1 MCRNPPFKKRIAQ
14 ISYAISVKTHHADK
28 FILDE
33 SWREMSTYTHNLS
46 QGNIL
51 KNIIRF
57 SLPILLSNIVQ
68 SLYNVADMLI
78 VGNFCGAAAMSG
90 VNIGGQVTFILTN
103 TVFGLCT
110 GATVLIAQYIGAKN
124 EERIESTI
132 ATVLTLLI
140 GIGLFITISVMA
152 LKQPILRLLQT
163 PAESFKDA
171 DEYLTVTLIGI
182 VFIFTYNAL
191 SAILRGMGD
200 SKKPFLYVTIAC
212 VTNIV
217 LDLWF
222 VAGLGWGA
230 FGAAVATVISQALS
244 VVLCVLNMIKNKF
257 YFDFKPRSF
266 KINKKQMGLIFKI
279 GLPSCIQNGVV
290 SLSFLFIT
298 ALVNGFGVWASAA
311 AGAAGKFN
319 SFAIMPAIAMSASV
333 STISA
338 QSIGAEKWDR
348 AVKTCMIGSAIAMA
362 ISLTMFVLVQIF
374 PAQIMAFFGKEP
386 EMIEQ
391 GVIYMRTF
399 SFDYLVVPLVFCFN
413 GLFIGAG
420 HTMFSLM
427 TGLLSSLVLRVPVS
441 YLFGIVFKMGLSGV
455 GLGAPVASIGSLVI
469 ILIFFFSG
477 KWKRNVVSENGPIVL
492 E

>member
-1 MCRNPPFKKRIAQ
+1 MKSELH
-14 ISYAISVKTHHADK
+14 ISIMLSAWAGLTLINL
-28 FILDE
+28 FFE
-33 SWREMSTYTHNLS
+33 SRYDMSTFSNNLT
-46 QGNIL
+46 QGSIL

-124 EERIESTI
+124 EEKIESTI
-132 ATVLTLLI
+132 ATVLTLLV
-140 GIGLFITISVMA
+140 GIGLFITVSVLA
-152 LKQPILRLLQT
+152 LKHPILRLIQT
-163 PAESFKDA
+163 PSESFRDA
-171 DEYLTVTLIGI
+171 DGYLMVTLTGV

-200 SKKPFLYVTIAC
+200 SKKPFLYVSIAC

-217 LDLWF
+217 LDLLF
-222 VAGLGWGA
+222 VAGFGWGA
-230 FGAAVATVISQALS
+230 FGAAVATVVSQALS
-244 VVLCVLNMIKNKF
+244 VVLCVVNMIKNKF

-266 KINKKQMGLIFKI
+266 RIDKGQARMIFKI
-279 GLPSCIQNGVV
+279 GFPSCIQNCVV

-298 ALVNGFGVWASAA
+298 ALVNSFGVWASAA

-338 QSIGAEKWDR
+338 QNIGAEKWDR

-362 ISLTMFVLVQIF
+362 ISVTMFILVQLF
-374 PAQIMAFFGKEP
+374 PAQIMRMFGSEP
-386 EMIEQ
+386 EMIAQ
-391 GVIYMRTF
+391 GIIYMRTF
-399 SFDYLVVPLVFCFN
+399 SYDYLVVPLVFCFN

-420 HTMFSLM
+420 HTVFSLV
-427 TGLLSSLVLRVPVS
+427 TGLLSSLVLRVPIS
-441 YLFGIVFKMGLSGV
+441 YLFGISMKMGLSGA

-469 ILIFFFSG
+469 ILVFFFSG
-477 KWKRNVVSENGPIVL
+477 KWRHNVVVQDKRVVL
-492 E
+492 GD